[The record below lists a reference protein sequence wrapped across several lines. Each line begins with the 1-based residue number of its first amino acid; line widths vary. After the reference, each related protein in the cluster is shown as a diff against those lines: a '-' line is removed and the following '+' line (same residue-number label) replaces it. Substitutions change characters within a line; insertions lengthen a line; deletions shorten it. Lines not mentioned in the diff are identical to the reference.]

1 MNLIALQHRA
11 IYLEAAPRPPRDLD
25 DITGSLEGSGRLCG
39 ETGRSDA
46 GGPPEQAPRLAESPS
61 RLRRAHVPPRH
72 HDGDLGAARCF
83 AEKARRPRRADAAEV
98 AHETDG
104 PGQELRR
111 ARLQIH
117 HAIAVDLAEPREGG
131 GGQRIEGQL
140 GRGPRLETGR
150 AREDLGS
157 HAERDDDAGGAPRD
171 AGIARDQHGE
181 RAAPPGF
188 GEAGAH
194 EGRDAAGRDADHGVP
209 GPRAGSHGTRAGA
222 RVVLGPLH
230 RSEDSPPASRHHR
243 LDLGGACIKGR
254 GALRGFEHA
263 EAAARPRPQ
272 EDELAAG
279 PEPLGYLRD
288 GLADG
293 RRRATDR
300 AHRILV
306 HAVHQPGDGGDTQ
319 PVEPRAPG
327 IAALRGQAAVANP
340 RHGLEPYPTIGAMTA
355 VLSGLD
361 VLLGRLR
368 TLLGGQSVGLLC
380 HPASVTADLTPAAEA
395 LMRVKGVKLRRLFA
409 PEHGIT
415 GAAQD
420 LVLVGHEKD
429 PLTGLPVMSLY
440 GRRLDPDPRALEGL
454 DALIVDLQDVGARY
468 YTYNWTM
475 ALAMKA
481 AARANLPVIV
491 LDRPNPLGG
500 ERLEGNWPE
509 AGWSSFVGLYP
520 LPIRHGMT
528 MGELAGYLNDR
539 HELGCDLTVVPMLG
553 WRRGM
558 AWEDTGLPWVA
569 PSPNMPTPDT
579 ARVYPGGCLVE
590 GTDLSEGRGTT
601 RPFEW
606 IGAPYL
612 DGARLERALTRRR
625 LPGARFRAIGFE
637 PAFHKW
643 RGERCGGVQVH
654 VTDPDRFKPVATY
667 LALIAEARR
676 QSPRRFGWRQP
687 PYEFE
692 RRKLPIDLLGGG
704 PGIRRA
710 IERGVS
716 LARLET
722 SWRPDLARFARARRP
737 YLLYS

>member
-1 MNLIALQHRA
+1 
-11 IYLEAAPRPPRDLD
+11 
-25 DITGSLEGSGRLCG
+25 
-39 ETGRSDA
+39 
-46 GGPPEQAPRLAESPS
+46 
-61 RLRRAHVPPRH
+61 
-72 HDGDLGAARCF
+72 
-83 AEKARRPRRADAAEV
+83 
-98 AHETDG
+98 
-104 PGQELRR
+104 
-111 ARLQIH
+111 
-117 HAIAVDLAEPREGG
+117 
-131 GGQRIEGQL
+131 
-140 GRGPRLETGR
+140 
-150 AREDLGS
+150 
-157 HAERDDDAGGAPRD
+157 
-171 AGIARDQHGE
+171 
-181 RAAPPGF
+181 
-188 GEAGAH
+188 
-194 EGRDAAGRDADHGVP
+194 
-209 GPRAGSHGTRAGA
+209 
-222 RVVLGPLH
+222 
-230 RSEDSPPASRHHR
+230 
-243 LDLGGACIKGR
+243 
-254 GALRGFEHA
+254 
-263 EAAARPRPQ
+263 
-272 EDELAAG
+272 
-279 PEPLGYLRD
+279 
-288 GLADG
+288 
-293 RRRATDR
+293 
-300 AHRILV
+300 
-306 HAVHQPGDGGDTQ
+306 
-319 PVEPRAPG
+319 
-327 IAALRGQAAVANP
+327 
-340 RHGLEPYPTIGAMTA
+340 MTA

-395 LMRVKGVKLRRLFA
+395 LMRVKGMKLRRLFA

-429 PLTGLPVMSLY
+429 SLTGLPVMSLY
-440 GRRLDPDPRALEGL
+440 GRRLDPDPRALDGL
-454 DALIVDLQDVGARY
+454 DALVVDLQDVGARY

-481 AARANLPVIV
+481 AARVHLPVIV

-528 MGELAGYLNDR
+528 MGELAGYLNNK

-558 AWEDTGLPWVA
+558 TWEDTGLPWVA

-590 GTDLSEGRGTT
+590 GTNLSEGRGTT

-612 DGARLERALTRRR
+612 DGPRLARALERRG
-625 LPGARFRAIGFE
+625 LPGVRFRPVEFE

-643 RGERCGGVQVH
+643 KSQRCGGVQVH
-654 VTDPDRFKPVATY
+654 VTDAARFKPFATY

-676 QSPRRFGWRQP
+676 QAPRHFRWRRP

-692 RRKLPIDLLGGG
+692 RVRLPMDLLCGG
-704 PGIRRA
+704 PAIRRA
-710 IERGVS
+710 LERGVP

-722 SWRPDLARFARARRP
+722 SWRPDLVRFARERRP

>member
-1 MNLIALQHRA
+1 
-11 IYLEAAPRPPRDLD
+11 
-25 DITGSLEGSGRLCG
+25 
-39 ETGRSDA
+39 
-46 GGPPEQAPRLAESPS
+46 
-61 RLRRAHVPPRH
+61 
-72 HDGDLGAARCF
+72 
-83 AEKARRPRRADAAEV
+83 
-98 AHETDG
+98 
-104 PGQELRR
+104 
-111 ARLQIH
+111 
-117 HAIAVDLAEPREGG
+117 
-131 GGQRIEGQL
+131 
-140 GRGPRLETGR
+140 
-150 AREDLGS
+150 
-157 HAERDDDAGGAPRD
+157 
-171 AGIARDQHGE
+171 
-181 RAAPPGF
+181 
-188 GEAGAH
+188 
-194 EGRDAAGRDADHGVP
+194 
-209 GPRAGSHGTRAGA
+209 
-222 RVVLGPLH
+222 
-230 RSEDSPPASRHHR
+230 
-243 LDLGGACIKGR
+243 
-254 GALRGFEHA
+254 
-263 EAAARPRPQ
+263 
-272 EDELAAG
+272 
-279 PEPLGYLRD
+279 
-288 GLADG
+288 
-293 RRRATDR
+293 
-300 AHRILV
+300 
-306 HAVHQPGDGGDTQ
+306 
-319 PVEPRAPG
+319 
-327 IAALRGQAAVANP
+327 
-340 RHGLEPYPTIGAMTA
+340 
-355 VLSGLD
+355 
-361 VLLGRLR
+361 
-368 TLLGGQSVGLLC
+368 
-380 HPASVTADLTPAAEA
+380 
-395 LMRVKGVKLRRLFA
+395 MRVKDVNLRRLFA

-440 GRRLDPDPRALEGL
+440 GRPLDPDPRVLEGL

-590 GTDLSEGRGTT
+590 GTNLSEGRGTT

-612 DGARLERALTRRR
+612 DGPRLARALERRG
-625 LPGARFRAIGFE
+625 LPGVRFRPVGFE

-643 RGERCGGVQVH
+643 KSQRCGGVQIH
-654 VTDPDRFKPVATY
+654 VTDAARFKPFAAY

-676 QSPRRFGWRQP
+676 QAPRHFRWRRP

-692 RRKLPIDLLGGG
+692 RVRLPMDLLCGG

>member
-1 MNLIALQHRA
+1 
-11 IYLEAAPRPPRDLD
+11 
-25 DITGSLEGSGRLCG
+25 
-39 ETGRSDA
+39 
-46 GGPPEQAPRLAESPS
+46 
-61 RLRRAHVPPRH
+61 
-72 HDGDLGAARCF
+72 
-83 AEKARRPRRADAAEV
+83 
-98 AHETDG
+98 
-104 PGQELRR
+104 
-111 ARLQIH
+111 
-117 HAIAVDLAEPREGG
+117 
-131 GGQRIEGQL
+131 
-140 GRGPRLETGR
+140 
-150 AREDLGS
+150 
-157 HAERDDDAGGAPRD
+157 
-171 AGIARDQHGE
+171 
-181 RAAPPGF
+181 
-188 GEAGAH
+188 
-194 EGRDAAGRDADHGVP
+194 
-209 GPRAGSHGTRAGA
+209 
-222 RVVLGPLH
+222 
-230 RSEDSPPASRHHR
+230 
-243 LDLGGACIKGR
+243 
-254 GALRGFEHA
+254 
-263 EAAARPRPQ
+263 
-272 EDELAAG
+272 
-279 PEPLGYLRD
+279 
-288 GLADG
+288 
-293 RRRATDR
+293 
-300 AHRILV
+300 
-306 HAVHQPGDGGDTQ
+306 
-319 PVEPRAPG
+319 
-327 IAALRGQAAVANP
+327 
-340 RHGLEPYPTIGAMTA
+340 MTA

-395 LMRVKGVKLRRLFA
+395 LMRVKDMNLRRLFA

-429 PLTGLPVMSLY
+429 PLTSLPVMSLY
-440 GRRLDPDPRALEGL
+440 GRRLDPDPRVLEGL

-590 GTDLSEGRGTT
+590 GTNLSEGRGTT

-612 DGARLERALTRRR
+612 DGPRLARALERRG
-625 LPGARFRAIGFE
+625 LPGVRFRPVGFE

-643 RGERCGGVQVH
+643 KSQRCGGVQIH
-654 VTDPDRFKPVATY
+654 VTDAARFKPFAAY

-676 QSPRRFGWRQP
+676 QAPRHFRWRRP

-692 RRKLPIDLLGGG
+692 RVRLPMDLLCGG

-722 SWRPDLARFARARRP
+722 SWRPDLARFARERRP

>member
-1 MNLIALQHRA
+1 
-11 IYLEAAPRPPRDLD
+11 
-25 DITGSLEGSGRLCG
+25 
-39 ETGRSDA
+39 
-46 GGPPEQAPRLAESPS
+46 
-61 RLRRAHVPPRH
+61 
-72 HDGDLGAARCF
+72 
-83 AEKARRPRRADAAEV
+83 
-98 AHETDG
+98 
-104 PGQELRR
+104 
-111 ARLQIH
+111 
-117 HAIAVDLAEPREGG
+117 
-131 GGQRIEGQL
+131 
-140 GRGPRLETGR
+140 
-150 AREDLGS
+150 
-157 HAERDDDAGGAPRD
+157 
-171 AGIARDQHGE
+171 
-181 RAAPPGF
+181 
-188 GEAGAH
+188 
-194 EGRDAAGRDADHGVP
+194 
-209 GPRAGSHGTRAGA
+209 
-222 RVVLGPLH
+222 
-230 RSEDSPPASRHHR
+230 
-243 LDLGGACIKGR
+243 
-254 GALRGFEHA
+254 
-263 EAAARPRPQ
+263 
-272 EDELAAG
+272 
-279 PEPLGYLRD
+279 
-288 GLADG
+288 
-293 RRRATDR
+293 
-300 AHRILV
+300 
-306 HAVHQPGDGGDTQ
+306 
-319 PVEPRAPG
+319 
-327 IAALRGQAAVANP
+327 
-340 RHGLEPYPTIGAMTA
+340 MTA

-395 LMRVKGVKLRRLFA
+395 LMRVKDVNLRRLFA

-440 GRRLDPDPRALEGL
+440 GRRLDPDPRVLEGL

-558 AWEDTGLPWVA
+558 TWEDTGLPWVA

-590 GTDLSEGRGTT
+590 GTNLSEGRGTT

-612 DGARLERALTRRR
+612 DGPRLARALERRG
-625 LPGARFRAIGFE
+625 LPGVRFRPVGFE

-643 RGERCGGVQVH
+643 KSQRCGGVQIH
-654 VTDPDRFKPVATY
+654 VTDAARFKPFAAY

-676 QSPRRFGWRQP
+676 QAPRHFRWRRP

-692 RRKLPIDLLGGG
+692 RVRLPMDLLCGG
-704 PGIRRA
+704 PRIRRA

>member
-1 MNLIALQHRA
+1 
-11 IYLEAAPRPPRDLD
+11 
-25 DITGSLEGSGRLCG
+25 
-39 ETGRSDA
+39 
-46 GGPPEQAPRLAESPS
+46 
-61 RLRRAHVPPRH
+61 
-72 HDGDLGAARCF
+72 
-83 AEKARRPRRADAAEV
+83 
-98 AHETDG
+98 
-104 PGQELRR
+104 
-111 ARLQIH
+111 
-117 HAIAVDLAEPREGG
+117 
-131 GGQRIEGQL
+131 
-140 GRGPRLETGR
+140 
-150 AREDLGS
+150 
-157 HAERDDDAGGAPRD
+157 
-171 AGIARDQHGE
+171 
-181 RAAPPGF
+181 
-188 GEAGAH
+188 
-194 EGRDAAGRDADHGVP
+194 
-209 GPRAGSHGTRAGA
+209 
-222 RVVLGPLH
+222 
-230 RSEDSPPASRHHR
+230 
-243 LDLGGACIKGR
+243 
-254 GALRGFEHA
+254 
-263 EAAARPRPQ
+263 
-272 EDELAAG
+272 
-279 PEPLGYLRD
+279 
-288 GLADG
+288 
-293 RRRATDR
+293 
-300 AHRILV
+300 
-306 HAVHQPGDGGDTQ
+306 
-319 PVEPRAPG
+319 
-327 IAALRGQAAVANP
+327 
-340 RHGLEPYPTIGAMTA
+340 MTA

-395 LMRVKGVKLRRLFA
+395 LMRVKDMNLRRLFA

-440 GRRLDPDPRALEGL
+440 GRRLDPDLRVLEGL

-590 GTDLSEGRGTT
+590 GTNLSEGRGTT

-612 DGARLERALTRRR
+612 DGPRLARALERRG
-625 LPGARFRAIGFE
+625 LPGVRFRPVGFE

-643 RGERCGGVQVH
+643 KSQRCGGVQIH
-654 VTDPDRFKPVATY
+654 VTDAARFKPFAAY

-676 QSPRRFGWRQP
+676 QAPRHFRWRRP

-692 RRKLPIDLLGGG
+692 RVRLPMDLLCGG

>member
-1 MNLIALQHRA
+1 
-11 IYLEAAPRPPRDLD
+11 
-25 DITGSLEGSGRLCG
+25 
-39 ETGRSDA
+39 
-46 GGPPEQAPRLAESPS
+46 
-61 RLRRAHVPPRH
+61 
-72 HDGDLGAARCF
+72 
-83 AEKARRPRRADAAEV
+83 
-98 AHETDG
+98 
-104 PGQELRR
+104 
-111 ARLQIH
+111 
-117 HAIAVDLAEPREGG
+117 
-131 GGQRIEGQL
+131 
-140 GRGPRLETGR
+140 
-150 AREDLGS
+150 
-157 HAERDDDAGGAPRD
+157 
-171 AGIARDQHGE
+171 
-181 RAAPPGF
+181 
-188 GEAGAH
+188 
-194 EGRDAAGRDADHGVP
+194 
-209 GPRAGSHGTRAGA
+209 
-222 RVVLGPLH
+222 
-230 RSEDSPPASRHHR
+230 
-243 LDLGGACIKGR
+243 
-254 GALRGFEHA
+254 
-263 EAAARPRPQ
+263 
-272 EDELAAG
+272 
-279 PEPLGYLRD
+279 
-288 GLADG
+288 
-293 RRRATDR
+293 
-300 AHRILV
+300 
-306 HAVHQPGDGGDTQ
+306 
-319 PVEPRAPG
+319 
-327 IAALRGQAAVANP
+327 
-340 RHGLEPYPTIGAMTA
+340 MTA

-380 HPASVTADLTPAAEA
+380 HPASVTADLTPAADA

-590 GTDLSEGRGTT
+590 GTNLSEGRGTT

-612 DGARLERALTRRR
+612 DGPRLARALERRG
-625 LPGARFRAIGFE
+625 LPGVRFRPVGFE

-643 RGERCGGVQVH
+643 KSQRCGGVQIH
-654 VTDPDRFKPVATY
+654 VTDAARFKPFAAY

-676 QSPRRFGWRQP
+676 QAPRHFRWRRP

-692 RRKLPIDLLGGG
+692 RVRLPMDLLCGG

>member
-1 MNLIALQHRA
+1 M
-11 IYLEAAPRPPRDLD
+11 
-25 DITGSLEGSGRLCG
+25 S
-39 ETGRSDA
+39 
-46 GGPPEQAPRLAESPS
+46 
-61 RLRRAHVPPRH
+61 
-72 HDGDLGAARCF
+72 
-83 AEKARRPRRADAAEV
+83 
-98 AHETDG
+98 
-104 PGQELRR
+104 
-111 ARLQIH
+111 
-117 HAIAVDLAEPREGG
+117 
-131 GGQRIEGQL
+131 
-140 GRGPRLETGR
+140 
-150 AREDLGS
+150 
-157 HAERDDDAGGAPRD
+157 
-171 AGIARDQHGE
+171 
-181 RAAPPGF
+181 
-188 GEAGAH
+188 
-194 EGRDAAGRDADHGVP
+194 
-209 GPRAGSHGTRAGA
+209 
-222 RVVLGPLH
+222 
-230 RSEDSPPASRHHR
+230 
-243 LDLGGACIKGR
+243 
-254 GALRGFEHA
+254 
-263 EAAARPRPQ
+263 
-272 EDELAAG
+272 
-279 PEPLGYLRD
+279 
-288 GLADG
+288 
-293 RRRATDR
+293 
-300 AHRILV
+300 
-306 HAVHQPGDGGDTQ
+306 
-319 PVEPRAPG
+319 
-327 IAALRGQAAVANP
+327 
-340 RHGLEPYPTIGAMTA
+340 A

-368 TLLGGQSVGLLC
+368 TLLGGQSLGLLC

-481 AARANLPVIV
+481 AARVNLPVIV

-528 MGELAGYLNDR
+528 MGELAGYLNDA
-539 HELGCDLTVVPMLG
+539 HALGCDLTVVPMLG

-579 ARVYPGGCLVE
+579 ARVYPGGCLIE
-590 GTDLSEGRGTT
+590 GTNLSEGRGTT

-606 IGAPYL
+606 VGAPYL
-612 DGARLERALTRRR
+612 DGPRLARALERRG
-625 LPGARFRAIGFE
+625 LPGVRFRPVGFE

-643 RGERCGGVQVH
+643 KSQRCGGVQIH
-654 VTDPDRFKPVATY
+654 VTDAARFKPFAAY

-676 QSPRRFGWRQP
+676 QAPRHFRWRKP

-692 RRKLPIDLLGGG
+692 RVRFPMDLLCGG

-710 IERGVS
+710 LERGVPIT
-716 LARLET
+716 RLET
-722 SWRPDLARFARARRP
+722 SWRPDLVRFARERRP

>member
-1 MNLIALQHRA
+1 
-11 IYLEAAPRPPRDLD
+11 
-25 DITGSLEGSGRLCG
+25 
-39 ETGRSDA
+39 
-46 GGPPEQAPRLAESPS
+46 
-61 RLRRAHVPPRH
+61 
-72 HDGDLGAARCF
+72 
-83 AEKARRPRRADAAEV
+83 
-98 AHETDG
+98 
-104 PGQELRR
+104 
-111 ARLQIH
+111 
-117 HAIAVDLAEPREGG
+117 
-131 GGQRIEGQL
+131 
-140 GRGPRLETGR
+140 
-150 AREDLGS
+150 
-157 HAERDDDAGGAPRD
+157 
-171 AGIARDQHGE
+171 
-181 RAAPPGF
+181 
-188 GEAGAH
+188 
-194 EGRDAAGRDADHGVP
+194 
-209 GPRAGSHGTRAGA
+209 
-222 RVVLGPLH
+222 
-230 RSEDSPPASRHHR
+230 
-243 LDLGGACIKGR
+243 
-254 GALRGFEHA
+254 
-263 EAAARPRPQ
+263 
-272 EDELAAG
+272 
-279 PEPLGYLRD
+279 
-288 GLADG
+288 
-293 RRRATDR
+293 
-300 AHRILV
+300 
-306 HAVHQPGDGGDTQ
+306 
-319 PVEPRAPG
+319 
-327 IAALRGQAAVANP
+327 
-340 RHGLEPYPTIGAMTA
+340 MTA

-395 LMRVKGVKLRRLFA
+395 LMRVKGMKLRRLFA

-429 PLTGLPVMSLY
+429 SLTGLPVMSLY
-440 GRRLDPDPRALEGL
+440 GRRLDPDPRALDGL
-454 DALIVDLQDVGARY
+454 DALVVDLQDVGARY

-481 AARANLPVIV
+481 AARVHLPVIV

-528 MGELAGYLNDR
+528 MGELAGYLNNK

-553 WRRGM
+553 WRRRM

-590 GTDLSEGRGTT
+590 GTNLSEGRGTT

-612 DGARLERALTRRR
+612 DGPRLARALERRG
-625 LPGARFRAIGFE
+625 LPSVRFRPVGFE

-643 RGERCGGVQVH
+643 KSQRCGGVQVH
-654 VTDPDRFKPVATY
+654 VTDAARFKPFATY

-676 QSPRRFGWRQP
+676 QAPRHFRWRRP

-692 RRKLPIDLLGGG
+692 RVRLPMDLLCGG
-704 PGIRRA
+704 PAIRRA
-710 IERGVS
+710 LERGVP

-722 SWRPDLARFARARRP
+722 SWRPDLVRFARERRP